1 MTVALLRRARF
12 AALVSLA
19 SLGTAARSTAQ
30 QQARPV
36 NRADLLV
43 RSDIAYRTGADSSQ
57 SLDLYEPNPRP
68 ATAFPTIVFIHGGGL
83 TSGDR
88 RDLPHATIC
97 NNFVHAG
104 MACASI
110 NYRLVSQATWP
121 AQPQDVA
128 AAIAWISENIAS
140 HGGDPKR
147 IYLFGHS
154 SGCHLA
160 AVVATDTTYLAA
172 HHLSPRNLAG
182 VVAMGCLLHQ
192 VPPAISDSGELRRFF
207 TSGKWIFPSLETFL
221 DADPTLHVGPH
232 VPPTLILVAESEQKQ
247 PPILENAQLF
257 ADRMRAAGRPVQIEI
272 LRDRM
277 HMTELTMMADPLDP
291 TFMRIVGFASGG
303 GLR

>member
-1 MTVALLRRARF
+1 M
-12 AALVSLA
+12 
-19 SLGTAARSTAQ
+19 
-30 QQARPV
+30 
-36 NRADLLV
+36 LV
-43 RSDIAYRTGADSSQ
+43 RSDIAYRDGADSSQ

-68 ATAFPTIVFIHGGGL
+68 ATPFPTIVFIHGGSL

-88 RDLPHATIC
+88 RDLPYATIC

-104 MACASI
+104 VACASV
-110 NYRLVSQATWP
+110 NYRLVPQATWP

-128 AAIAWISENIAS
+128 AAIAWISRNIAS
-140 HGGDPKR
+140 RGGDPKR
-147 IYLFGHS
+147 IISLGTAPVS
-154 SGCHLA
+154 SA

-172 HHLSPRNLAG
+172 HHLAPRDLAG

-192 VPPAISDSGELRRFF
+192 VPPAISDSVELRRFF

-232 VPPTLILVAESEQKQ
+232 VPPTLVLVAEAEQKQ

-257 ADRMRAAGRPVQIEI
+257 ADRMHAAGRPVEIEI
-272 LRDRM
+272 LRDRL
-277 HMTELTMMADPLDP
+277 HMTALTMMADPLDP
-291 TFMRIVGFASGG
+291 TFMRIVGFASAG

>member
-1 MTVALLRRARF
+1 MTPLRRARMV
-12 AALVSLA
+12 ALVSLVSVCPA
-19 SLGTAARSTAQ
+19 IRLMAQ

-43 RSDIAYRTGADSSQ
+43 RSDIAYRPGADSSQ

-68 ATAFPTIVFIHGGGL
+68 TSPFPTIIFIHGGGL

-110 NYRLVSQATWP
+110 NYRLVAEAKWP

-128 AAIAWISENIAS
+128 AAIAWISQHIAS
-140 HGGDPKR
+140 RGGDPKR
-147 IYLFGHS
+147 IYLLGHS

-160 AVVATDTTYLAA
+160 AVVATDTTYLTA

-192 VPPAISDSGELRRFF
+192 VPPAISDSAELRRFF

-232 VPPTLILVAESEQKQ
+232 VPPTLVLLAESEQKQ

-257 ADRMRAAGRPVQIEI
+257 ADRMRAAGRPVEIEI
-272 LRDRM
+272 LRNRM
-277 HMTELTMMADPLDP
+277 HMTELTMMADPLDQ
-291 TFMRIVGFASGG
+291 TFMRIVGFASAG